1 MVRKEGPRFREQ
13 GWASRQLGLGNQR
26 GGGGEGRGRG
36 QSSEIKET
44 SVQALVLG
52 SEPWGGL
59 CVRDELFVCFL
70 LGPQSVGNRPSLN
83 IYGVRV
89 WLPEGI
95 CGGVTFL
102 FLPWC
107 FIFLF
112 LKMFKPLFV
121 FGCSG

>member
-1 MVRKEGPRFREQ
+1 VRKEGPRFREQ

-36 QSSEIKET
+36 ESSEIKET

-70 LGPQSVGNRPSLN
+70 TPQPESSPYSPKLEKSPPSNEDLAQPN
-83 IYGVRV
+83 IN
-89 WLPEGI
+89 
-95 CGGVTFL
+95 
-102 FLPWC
+102 
-107 FIFLF
+107 
-112 LKMFKPLFV
+112 K
-121 FGCSG
+121 

>member
-1 MVRKEGPRFREQ
+1 MQVGRTVRKEGPRFREQ

-26 GGGGEGRGRG
+26 EGGGEGRGRG

-59 CVRDELFVCFL
+59 CVGDELFVCFR

-83 IYGVRV
+83 IYGVKSVATRGNLR
-89 WLPEGI
+89 WGH
-95 CGGVTFL
+95 F
-102 FLPWC
+102 
-107 FIFLF
+107 
-112 LKMFKPLFV
+112 PLF
-121 FGCSG
+121 FS